1 MLLLLH
7 EVKAKILKLIK
18 RDVLVFKIQFI
29 TNSVSF
35 THFLQSSFPF
45 CFNFKMVK
53 LFFKCF
59 QQIGFPNAGK
69 STLLRSIT
77 RAKPKVAAYPFTT
90 RNPFVGIME
99 FSDHVQITGKLPV
112 TNLLFFPTLCGHILI
127 HWYSKYV
134 DYKIFFGI
142 YLRIQ
147 HNPK

>member
-1 MLLLLH
+1 
-7 EVKAKILKLIK
+7 
-18 RDVLVFKIQFI
+18 
-29 TNSVSF
+29 
-35 THFLQSSFPF
+35 
-45 CFNFKMVK
+45 MVK

-112 TNLLFFPTLCGHILI
+112 TKLLLFFLTLCVHVHILI
-127 HWYSKYV
+127 HSNQNMLTTIFLKINYSC
-134 DYKIFFGI
+134 
-142 YLRIQ
+142 
-147 HNPK
+147 